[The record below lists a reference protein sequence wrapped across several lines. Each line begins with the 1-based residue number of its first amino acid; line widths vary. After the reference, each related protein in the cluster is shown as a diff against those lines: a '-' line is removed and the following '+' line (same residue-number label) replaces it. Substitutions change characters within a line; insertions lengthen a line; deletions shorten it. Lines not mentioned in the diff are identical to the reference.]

1 MFTLAEFTIGNAIV
15 ETLTIFFF
23 VIWIW
28 ILVTI
33 LSDLFHDHEVS
44 GWAKAGWVLFL
55 VLIPFVTGLIYL
67 IARGEGMRDRAIKRQ
82 AETRKHFDTYVR
94 ETAGTGGGTSP
105 VDELTKLSALKE
117 KGDITD
123 ADYEKMKAKLVS

>member
-1 MFTLAEFTIGNAIV
+1 MFSLAEFTIGNAIV
-15 ETLTIFFF
+15 ETLTIFLI
-23 VIWIW
+23 VVWIW

-33 LSDLFHDHEVS
+33 LNDLFHDHEVS
-44 GWAKAGWVLFL
+44 GWAKAAWVLFL
-55 VLIPFVTGLIYL
+55 VFIPFLTGLVYL
-67 IARGEGMRDRAIKRQ
+67 ITRGEGMRDRAIKRQ
-82 AETRKHFDTYVR
+82 AETRQHFDSYVR
-94 ETAGTGGGTSP
+94 ETAGTAGTSP

>member
-1 MFTLAEFTIGNAIV
+1 MFNLAEFTIGNAIV

-28 ILVTI
+28 ILVVI
-33 LSDLFHDHEVS
+33 LNDLFHDHEVS
-44 GWAKAGWVLFL
+44 GWAKALWVLFL
-55 VLIPFVTGLIYL
+55 VLIPFLTGLVYL
-67 IARGEGMRDRAIKRQ
+67 IVRGEGMRDRAIKRQ
-82 AETRKHFDTYVR
+82 AETQKHFDSYVR
-94 ETAGTGGGTSP
+94 ETAGTSP